1 MKVIKAIG
9 EKVIIAPDPTI
20 NKIGSIYL
28 PSTVKEQRL
37 NMGGNLATRFK
48 PIWGVVVSVG
58 PGKIDRGH
66 LVPPEVK
73 PGDKV
78 IYGQRGAESFVS
90 GGVLYHQI
98 LQEMVLARVE
108 PDCDATVAQSIG

>member
-9 EKVIIAPDPTI
+9 ENVVIAPDPAV
-20 NKIGSIYL
+20 NKVGSIFL
-28 PSTVKEQRL
+28 PANIKEQRL

-58 PGKIDRGH
+58 PGKINKGH

-78 IYGQRGAESFVS
+78 LYGQRGADSFLS
-90 GGVLYHQI
+90 DGVLYHRI
-98 LQEMVLARVE
+98 LQEMVLARV
-108 PDCDATVAQSIG
+108 DTTVTQPTV